1 MLSRLLVFRL
11 LPLCVC
17 VVLGSAACPAAA
29 SAALIPR
36 IPAASTH
43 PASAIHAVGRSVVD
57 TRGRV
62 RDDVHF
68 TARVGEAVVHFR
80 TGGVSLVFERRERTH
95 VHDGGHQCVPRPD
108 TGAVTLWRADLVAPG
123 ADAHTIPVRD
133 GAGRI
138 VYPAHAAGAD
148 LVCAVEGGRLVW
160 QLVDASGR
168 VRPDRPVVV
177 GATLAG
183 SRVQTPLGGMELVP
197 GDATAAQAGGTAFAR
212 PHAHAHP
219 AAHTAPA
226 MGSLLAPHAT
236 GNTPTPLASTPS
248 LRWSTYLGGSGD
260 DVVAGSA
267 VTRDGAVVVTGW
279 SRSAVLPVSIGAAQ
293 PAPAGLTDAFVARF
307 AADGTREWLTFFGG
321 RDDDRAMDI
330 TVDDAGRVAITGTT
344 KSDDLPGRGTSMLL
358 GRNDAFV
365 AVFNVDG
372 SLFRSWYLGGA
383 LEDEGQAITFTRAGD
398 LVVTGTTMSADMP
411 VTFNLLQNFNRGGG
425 DLFIAAYRTDGTRV
439 WSTYYGGA
447 KEDWPHAVHED
458 RDGNLYISGHTESEN
473 SFPVTPG
480 VFQPTNNNMSSP
492 RDGFLLKLQSTGR
505 RIFSTFIGGNDWDD
519 AYDVKTDSAGVV
531 IVAGGTGSRDF
542 PVTPGAYDVT
552 LDGTNTD
559 AFVMTVDSSG
569 SALRWSTYFGG
580 DRRDLVNG
588 IAVLLRGTFYV
599 TGVTES
605 SDLPVTPDALQSALA
620 GGARQDAFI
629 VRFTRG
635 GYPDY
640 SSYLGGSL
648 GENVEA
654 FDRLATASAGRSGTV
669 VFGGW
674 TRSADFPVTPGAFQT
689 SAQGNDDG
697 FLTVF
702 GCAPAPAVVVAD
714 GPTSF
719 CLGDSVRLTAPPG
732 HAWYEWSNG
741 LRDASIVVRTPG
753 VYSVFVIDTNDCG
766 TASNEIAVTVFA
778 PPAPRIAALGD
789 TVLCAGDSVTL
800 DAGAGYASHLWS
812 TGETTRTIRVAASMD
827 VTVEV
832 VDANGCRG
840 VSPPMRI
847 VVNPRP
853 STVITASGPLAF
865 CDGGSV
871 VLDAGAGFASQRWT
885 TGETTRTI
893 TVRSSGSY
901 GVTVTNAFGCTFDAA
916 PLAVTVLPHPPAVI
930 AASGPTTFCEGD
942 SVVLTAPAGPY
953 TWRWSTGE
961 TTRSIVM
968 RSSTSNI
975 TVLVGD
981 ANGCD
986 STSAPVSVT
995 MNPLPR
1001 PVITATRPTSFC
1013 AGDSV
1018 VLDAGAGYAAYAWS
1032 SGETTRTIVVR
1043 QSATVRV
1050 TVEFATGCA
1059 GTSPDAT
1066 IVVHPDP
1073 QPVVIPAGP
1082 VALCDG
1088 DSVTLRAP
1096 AGFVRYAW
1104 STGETTDA
1112 IVVRTGGVYRVTVED
1127 AFGCS
1132 WTSPDVPVTVYPLPA
1147 RPVIVQLR
1155 DTLVSTPESAYQWFL
1170 EGQPLAGETAQRLLF
1185 PRSGWYTVLVT
1196 SSDGCSRMSDPISV
1210 TIARTVVRIPDL
1222 VAAPGAHV
1230 VVPLELLSSE
1240 GLALS
1245 GARTFTA
1252 TVRVAK
1258 SIFMPD
1264 APLSA
1269 WTDLGT
1275 ERSIALTGT
1284 WPDTTGVLATFSG
1297 LAMLGPVEQIAL
1309 DIVDFA
1315 WLEGSVRVTTID
1327 GSLRLLVCEEGGVRL
1342 YDASGVQGIRAAAPN
1357 PFNAMSVLTWS
1368 VIEHAPA
1375 RLVVMDAL
1383 GREVAVLHDRVT
1395 EPGTYTSVFDA
1406 TALPS
1411 GVYHA
1416 VLAAGTGV
1424 SFTRLLL
1431 VK

>member
-1 MLSRLLVFRL
+1 MLSRLLHLRL

-17 VVLGSAACPAAA
+17 VVFGGAACLAATPAA
-29 SAALIPR
+29 R
-36 IPAASTH
+36 IPTSST
-43 PASAIHAVGRSVVD
+43 PTSTEIHAVSRSVVD

-80 TGGVSLVFERRERTH
+80 TGGVSLVFERRKRTH
-95 VHDGGHQCVPRPD
+95 AHDDGHQCVPRPD
-108 TGAVTLWRADLVAPG
+108 TGAVTLWRADLVAPA

-138 VYPAHAAGAD
+138 VYPAHAAGVD
-148 LVCAVEGGRLVW
+148 LVCTVEGGERLVW
-160 QLVDASGR
+160 QLVDAAGR
-168 VRPDRPVVV
+168 VRPTRPEVL

-183 SRVQTPLGGMELVP
+183 STLHTPFGGMELVA
-197 GDATAAQAGGTAFAR
+197 GDATT
-212 PHAHAHP
+212 AHP
-219 AAHTAPA
+219 GGIVPVRTQILPHLAAHTDSPS
-226 MGSLLAPHAT
+226 GRILAPYTA
-236 GNTPTPLASTPS
+236 GGARIPFANTPT
-248 LRWSTYLGGSGD
+248 LRWSTYLGGTGD
-260 DVVAGSA
+260 DVVTGTA

-279 SRSAVLPVSIGAAQ
+279 SRSAVLPVSTGAAQ
-293 PAPAGLTDAFVARF
+293 PAPAGLTDAYVARF
-307 AADGTREWLTFFGG
+307 TADGTREWLTFFGG
-321 RDDDRAMDI
+321 RDDDRAMDVA
-330 TVDDAGRVAITGTT
+330 VDDAGRVAIIGTT
-344 KSDDLPGRGTSMLL
+344 KSDDLPARGVSTLL

-365 AVFNVDG
+365 AIFDAG
-372 SLFRSWYLGGA
+372 GALFRSWYIGGT
-383 LEDEGQAITFTRAGD
+383 LEDEGHAVTFTRTGD
-398 LVVTGTTMSADMP
+398 LVVTGTTMSADIP

-425 DLFIAAYRTDGTRV
+425 DLFIAAFRTDGTRV

-480 VFQPTNNNMSSP
+480 VFQPTNNNMASP
-492 RDGFLLKLQSTGR
+492 RDGFLLKLHPTGQ

-531 IVAGGTGSRDF
+531 IVAGATASRDF

-559 AFVMTVDSSG
+559 AFVMTVDSTG
-569 SALRWSTYFGG
+569 NALRWSTYFGG
-580 DRRDLVNG
+580 NRRDLING

-605 SDLPVTPDALQSALA
+605 TDLPVTPDAMQPALA
-620 GGARQDAFI
+620 GGSRQDAFI
-629 VRFTRG
+629 VRFTRDG
-635 GYPDY
+635 HPDY
-640 SSYLGGSL
+640 SSYLGGTQ
-648 GENVEA
+648 GDNIEA
-654 FDRLATASAGRSGTV
+654 FDRLATASAGRTGTV

-674 TRSADFPVTPGAFQT
+674 TRSTDFPVTPGAFQQNAEG
-689 SAQGNDDG
+689 SDDG

-702 GCAPAPAVVVAD
+702 GCAPAPAIVVAE

-719 CLGDSVRLTAPPG
+719 CLGDSVRLNAPPG
-732 HAWYEWSNG
+732 YAYYEWSDG
-741 LRDASIVVRTPG
+741 SRDASIIVRTPG

-766 TASNEIAVTVFA
+766 AASNELSVTVFA

-789 TVLCAGDSVTL
+789 TVLCDGDSVTL
-800 DAGAGYASHLWS
+800 DAGAGYARHLWS
-812 TGETTRTIRVAASMD
+812 TGDTTRTIRVGVSMN
-827 VTVEV
+827 VSVEV
-832 VDANGCRG
+832 IDANGCWG
-840 VSPPMRI
+840 VSAPMRV

-865 CDGGSV
+865 CDGGIV
-871 VLDAGAGFASQRWT
+871 VLDAGAGFASQQWT

-893 TVRSSGSY
+893 TVRASGSY
-901 GVTVTNAFGCTFDAA
+901 GVTVTNVFGCAFDAA
-916 PLAVTVLPHPPAVI
+916 PVAVTVLPHPPAVI
-930 AASGPTTFCEGD
+930 SASGPVTFCEGD
-942 SVVLTAPAGPY
+942 SVVLSAPAGSY

-961 TTRSIVM
+961 TTQSIVV
-968 RSSTSNI
+968 RSSTSGV
-975 TVLVGD
+975 TVTVAD

-1018 VLDAGAGYAAYAWS
+1018 VLDAGAGFTSYAWS
-1032 SGETTRTIVVR
+1032 TGETSRTIVVR

-1050 TVEFATGCA
+1050 TVQFATGCA
-1059 GTSPDAT
+1059 GTSPDVA

-1073 QPVVIPAGP
+1073 QPVVMPAGP

-1096 AGFVRYAW
+1096 AGFLRYTW
-1104 STGETTDA
+1104 STGETTAD
-1112 IVVRTGGVYRVTVED
+1112 IVVRAGGVYRVTVED
-1127 AFGCS
+1127 ANGCA
-1132 WTSPDVPVTVYPLPA
+1132 WTSPDVPVTVYPLPV

-1155 DTLVSTPESAYQWFL
+1155 DTLVSTPEAAYQWLL
-1170 EGQPLAGETAQRLLF
+1170 EGQPLSGETAQRLLF
-1185 PRSGWYTVLVT
+1185 PRSGTYTVLVT

-1210 TIARTVVRIPDL
+1210 TIARTVVRIPEL
-1222 VAAPGAHV
+1222 VAAPGETV
-1230 VVPLELLSSE
+1230 VVPLELVSSE

-1258 SIFMPD
+1258 SIFAPD
-1264 APLSA
+1264 PPVAA

-1297 LAMLGPVEQIAL
+1297 LAMLGAVEQIPL

-1315 WLEGSVRVTTID
+1315 WIEGSVRVTTID

-1342 YDASGVQGIRAAAPN
+1342 YDANGVQGIRAAAPN

-1368 VIEHAPA
+1368 VIERAPA

-1383 GREVAVLHDRVT
+1383 GREVAVLHDRHT

-1411 GVYHA
+1411 GMYHA
-1416 VLAAGTGV
+1416 VLVAGTGV